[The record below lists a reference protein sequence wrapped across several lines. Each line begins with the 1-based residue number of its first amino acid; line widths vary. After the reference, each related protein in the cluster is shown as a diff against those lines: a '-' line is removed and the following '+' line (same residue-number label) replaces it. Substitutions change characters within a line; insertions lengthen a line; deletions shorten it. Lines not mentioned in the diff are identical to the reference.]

1 MPIPLVNLVEL
12 QQAVTLLDQVAS
24 PSFVD
29 RALRE
34 AGINRKTLEADPSFL
49 PYVIEAVVVESV
61 ARSVGDPHLGIK
73 LGKLFD
79 YSAYRSFAAY
89 VLGAPDLGSAII
101 RGQQAM
107 PLIHPG
113 STIVLERRENHLI
126 VGRSSD
132 IQSVVGHRHLDEAA
146 VFVIGKVIQHFLG
159 PDWRSDW
166 IEMTGDG
173 FGNGSTLEDIAH
185 SPVRTNKP
193 MPAVVVRLD
202 DLSAPNPSLPPP
214 EEAITLAEL
223 PSLMGV
229 TVPKTM
235 EDVIRH
241 LFQTQLVTGDLSV
254 DSVARRLSLGRR
266 TLQRILESEG
276 TSFREVRERF
286 LLKRACE
293 LLSQTDF
300 AIDEIARSLGYTEP
314 NNFRR
319 FFRRSAGI
327 SPTEYRIAMTDH
339 TRVDGTKRQ

>member
-1 MPIPLVNLVEL
+1 MLIPLVNLVEL
-12 QQAVTLLDQVAS
+12 KQAVMLLDQVAS
-24 PSFVD
+24 PSVVN
-29 RALRE
+29 RALKK
-34 AGINRKTLEADPSFL
+34 AGISRKTLEAEPGFL

-61 ARSVGDPHLGIK
+61 ARSLGDPHLGIK

-79 YSAYRSFAAY
+79 YSAYRSFANY
-89 VLGAPDLGSAII
+89 VLGAPNLGSAII
-101 RGQQAM
+101 RGQRAM

-113 STIVLERRENHLI
+113 SSIILERRESHLI

-132 IQSVVGHRHLDEAA
+132 IQNVVGHRHLDEAS
-146 VFVIGKVIQHFLG
+146 VYVIGNVIRHFLG

-166 IEMTGDG
+166 IEMTGDRL
-173 FGNGSTLEDIAH
+173 GNGSTLEDITN
-185 SPVRTNKP
+185 SPVKTNER

-202 DLSAPNPSLPPP
+202 DLSAPNPCPPRA

-235 EDVIRH
+235 EDVVRNV
-241 LFQTQLVTGDLSV
+241 FQTQLVAGDLSV

-266 TLQRILESEG
+266 TLQRTLENEG

-286 LLKRACE
+286 LHKRACA
-293 LLSQTDF
+293 LLSETDF
-300 AIDEIARSLGYTEP
+300 PIDEIARSLGYKEP

-319 FFRRSAGI
+319 FFRKSAGV
-327 SPTEYRIAMTDH
+327 SPSKFRIAMRGRTK
-339 TRVDGTKRQ
+339 VDG